1 MFDVG
6 FAEILLLSLVGL
18 LVLGPERLPR
28 VARTLGGMARK
39 ARSSWLSLKRSI
51 EAEMR
56 AEELKKP
63 LENFKREFN
72 STVDDVKSGFSSPP
86 ESHPGPSPVPPKAGE
101 TASGSSPDPV
111 TGSTTEAARAEPSD
125 QTAEEDA
132 GSRQP

>member
-39 ARSSWLSLKRSI
+39 ARGSWLNLKRSI

-56 AEELKKP
+56 AEDLKEP
-63 LENFKREFN
+63 LKHFEKEIK
-72 STVDDVKSGFSSPP
+72 STVDKVKSGVDSVRDFDPIKP
-86 ESHPGPSPVPPKAGE
+86 ESTEKPDGADG
-101 TASGSSPDPV
+101 GS
-111 TGSTTEAARAEPSD
+111 
-125 QTAEEDA
+125 
-132 GSRQP
+132 